1 MVVVNVVINEKIKK
15 RHYLRQVDNFF
26 LDWEF
31 DLSYSEK
38 ASYKLKE
45 TIIELL
51 LENGDSP
58 KEREIDIE
66 GISYLIQVEKKEV
79 SNGGDNYQ
87 KLPFE
92 LQKEMDTRKLKS
104 LVIYNMEIY

>member
-1 MVVVNVVINEKIKK
+1 MVVVDVVINEKIRK

-31 DLSYSEK
+31 DSSYSEET
-38 ASYKLKE
+38 AYKLKKV
-45 TIIELL
+45 ILELL
-51 LENGDSP
+51 LENNDLP
-58 KEREIDIE
+58 KKKEIDIE
-66 GISYLIQVEKKEV
+66 NISYLIQIEKKEV

-87 KLPFE
+87 KLPLE

-104 LVIYNMEIY
+104 LIIYNVEIY

>member
-1 MVVVNVVINEKIKK
+1 MVVVDIVINEKIRK

-31 DLSYSEK
+31 DSSYSGK
-38 ASYKLKE
+38 TAYKLKE

-51 LENGDSP
+51 LESNSYL
-58 KEREIDIE
+58 KKRELDIE

-87 KLPFE
+87 KLPLE